1 MAIREVHSLKYT
13 RLFDNQNQKWYF
25 LVKAVVVIREAN
37 ATSLPAYPS
46 EIVTK
51 MKFRVDALPEK
62 SSMNDPIPW
71 LSAILRM
78 GAA

>member
-1 MAIREVHSLKYT
+1 MA
-13 RLFDNQNQKWYF
+13 
-25 LVKAVVVIREAN
+25 IREAN
-37 ATSLPAYPS
+37 ATSRQAYPS

-51 MKFRVDALPEK
+51 MKFRVDALLEK